1 MKIALVHAFAWPEVR
16 RGGER
21 LVDDLTTY
29 LRGAGH
35 RVDVFTGTRGESQ
48 FSIGRHGRTYR
59 LRIPWARGL
68 GRFGLSRVETF
79 GLRALLPLLLHR
91 YDVVHAF
98 TPTAAVAAL
107 WMRQRT
113 VYTVIGHPTSDTLPQ
128 RRIPRSSLSLA
139 ISSSTEVAALS
150 TSSATAIA
158 AAFERSPIV
167 LPPGVPVKGFAP
179 DLNARKGPP
188 RLLYSGDLGNPD
200 KGVPILLEAFGRLL
214 GRHPQAR
221 LALSGPG
228 SPDRAFDA
236 VGSLR
241 SEIEGSIDVLG
252 EGSVSDV
259 PERYRTAHVTVLPSR
274 NEAFGIVLVESLAC
288 GTPVVACV
296 PGGAE
301 DIVTDE
307 QIGRLVPTE
316 NPEALADAIEACID
330 LAREPATPERCCAH
344 AQTWDWTVIGPRYES
359 VYESVAKRRGLRRG
373 GRRERSAARPT
384 PS

>member
-1 MKIALVHAFAWPEVR
+1 MKIALVHAFGWPEVR

-35 RVDVFTGTRGESQ
+35 RVDVVVGTRGESQ

-59 LRIPWARGL
+59 LRIPWVRGL

-79 GLRALLPLLLHR
+79 GVRALLPLLVHR

-98 TPTAAVAAL
+98 TPTAAIAAR

-113 VYTVIGHPTSDTLPQ
+113 VYTVIGHPTSDTLP
-128 RRIPRSSLSLA
+128 RRRMPRSSLSSA
-139 ISSSTEVAALS
+139 ISASTEVAALS
-150 TSSATAIA
+150 SSAATSIA
-158 AAFERSPIV
+158 SAFDRTPIV
-167 LPPGVPVKGFAP
+167 LPPGILVNGFPA
-179 DLNARKGPP
+179 NHQARTGPA

-200 KGVPILLEAFGRLL
+200 KCVPVLLAAFARLL
-214 GRHPQAR
+214 SRHPNAR

-228 SPDRAFDA
+228 SPERALDA

-241 SEIEGSIDVLG
+241 EQVEGSIDVLG

-259 PERYRTAHVTVLPSR
+259 PQRYRSAHVTVLPSR
-274 NEAFGIVLVESLAC
+274 NEAFGIVLVESLAS
-288 GTPVVACV
+288 GTPVVACA

-301 DIVTDE
+301 DIVTDK
-307 QIGRLVPTE
+307 QVGRLVPPE
-316 NPEALADAIEACID
+316 DPEALAGAIDQCVD
-330 LAREPATPERCCAH
+330 LAADPATPERCRAH
-344 AQTWDWTVIGPRYES
+344 AQAWDWSLVGPQYESLYES
-359 VYESVAKRRGLRRG
+359 VGRRGVRRSA
-373 GRRERSAARPT
+373 RRARSAAP
-384 PS
+384 PSPR